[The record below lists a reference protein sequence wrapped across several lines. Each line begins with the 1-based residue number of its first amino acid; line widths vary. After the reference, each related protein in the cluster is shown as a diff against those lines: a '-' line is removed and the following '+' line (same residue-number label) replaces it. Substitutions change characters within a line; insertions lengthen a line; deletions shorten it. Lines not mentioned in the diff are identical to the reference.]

1 MVAPD
6 WLPPSRP
13 STRAPLT
20 SAAGCTRC
28 AISSTRWAN
37 ATTTLERP
45 MPKPSTWPRAAAKP
59 KLRPKYSVATGAV
72 TILPW
77 SNYWN
82 AIYPNCWPS
91 SDFPNT
97 SGESCA
103 PPTSSNAASSKCAEE
118 PAPWSASSTCSPWT
132 VSSTPSS
139 RNSTWN
145 GKHAPSALLHKRLD
159 VTCHFCQLF
168 SVWTHEILRTVILRR
183 SNVSPGEFCCRTRE
197 MSHALPLSG
206 YSRNVNPSRS
216 CPCPITQL
224 PNQRNERSLL
234 VITRKTRTRLAR
246 SVSAIAATALCSV
259 SFLAQAE
266 SPSERVGSANT
277 VFKELAADKE

>member
-1 MVAPD
+1 
-6 WLPPSRP
+6 
-13 STRAPLT
+13 
-20 SAAGCTRC
+20 
-28 AISSTRWAN
+28 
-37 ATTTLERP
+37 

-59 KLRPKYSVATGAV
+59 KLRPKYSAATGAV

-159 VTCHFCQLF
+159 VTILAR
-168 SVWTHEILRTVILRR
+168 VW
-183 SNVSPGEFCCRTRE
+183 
-197 MSHALPLSG
+197 
-206 YSRNVNPSRS
+206 
-216 CPCPITQL
+216 
-224 PNQRNERSLL
+224 
-234 VITRKTRTRLAR
+234 RLALISAAILFLAALEIATIGYFPGLPHETQALTR
-246 SVSAIAATALCSV
+246 ILWRLAVAIIAAIAWAI
-259 SFLAQAE
+259 
-266 SPSERVGSANT
+266 
-277 VFKELAADKE
+277 LAAFAHDLEVGDMGSRLPRQAARQSGVH